1 MADSPLARIPD
12 PVLQQYKKRF
22 DAIDLNKDGIIT
34 IREMATVG
42 KVLGYKLST
51 DELFVSAR
59 ANRIRDKMS
68 AILQT
73 THSKAFS
80 CMKLVEFL
88 LTLN

>member
-59 ANRIRDKMS
+59 PNRIRDKMS